1 MNFFPSNRN
10 LENRMNAANDRARKK
25 AWPALV
31 LSLLTL
37 FPKTAFAAS
46 DDKIIAAAK
55 QERALTLWTSSD
67 LRTATALV
75 QRFEKTYPFL
85 KVNVFRTGTGALHNK
100 ITTEALA
107 GQHNWDVMNT
117 LMPTRELIDRK
128 LLARHIS
135 PEAAML
141 ADQGLRDPAGYWTA
155 IYAIPYV
162 LGYNTNLVKA
172 PEAPKSYDEL
182 LGPQW
187 KGGKISIDQDG
198 YELLQGLVQSWGK
211 EKAVDY
217 LKRLALQQPVSRRG
231 NSLRVQLAAAGEHPL
246 LITMASPLQLARRD
260 GAPLN
265 WIALEPVPVSFH
277 AIAVAEHAAHPNA
290 AKLYVDFVLSR
301 EGQETLRG
309 VQRIPV
315 RKDVDADPPNL
326 FKGYSRVMLQPVKR
340 EDFNEVV
347 ALYNRIFGLR

>member
-1 MNFFPSNRN
+1 
-10 LENRMNAANDRARKK
+10 
-25 AWPALV
+25 
-31 LSLLTL
+31 
-37 FPKTAFAAS
+37 
-46 DDKIIAAAK
+46 
-55 QERALTLWTSSD
+55 
-67 LRTATALV
+67 
-75 QRFEKTYPFL
+75 
-85 KVNVFRTGTGALHNK
+85 
-100 ITTEALA
+100 
-107 GQHNWDVMNT
+107 
-117 LMPTRELIDRK
+117 
-128 LLARHIS
+128 
-135 PEAAML
+135 
-141 ADQGLRDPAGYWTA
+141 LRDSAGHWTA

-172 PEAPKSYDEL
+172 QDAPKNYDEL
-182 LGPQW
+182 LGAQW

-198 YELLQGLVQSWGK
+198 YEVLQGLIHSWGK

-217 LKRLALQQPVSRRG
+217 LKQLASQQPVARRG

-277 AIAVAEHAAHPNA
+277 AIAVAEHGARANA

-315 RKDVDADPPNL
+315 RKDVEADPPNL
-326 FKGYSRVMLQPVKR
+326 FKGYRRIMLQPVKK

-347 ALYNRIFGLR
+347 TLYNRIFGLR

>member
-1 MNFFPSNRN
+1 M
-10 LENRMNAANDRARKK
+10 ENRMRIHKSSRSKG

-31 LSLLTL
+31 LLISTLL
-37 FPKTAFAAS
+37 PQSVPAAS
-46 DDKIIAAAK
+46 DDTILEAAK
-55 QERALTLWTSSD
+55 REHALTLWTSSD

-75 QRFEKTYPFL
+75 QRFESIYPFL

-128 LLARHIS
+128 LLARYNS
-135 PEAAML
+135 REAEML
-141 ADQGLRDPAGYWTA
+141 ADQGLRDPGGYWTA

-162 LGYNTNLVKA
+162 MGYNTNLVKA
-172 PEAPKSYDEL
+172 QEAPKSYDDL
-182 LGPQW
+182 LRAQW

-198 YELLQGLVQSWGK
+198 YELLQGLIHSWGK

-217 LKRLALQQPVSRRG
+217 LTRLAAQQPVARRG

-246 LITMASPLQLARRD
+246 LITMASPLQLARRG

-277 AIAVAEHAAHPNA
+277 AIAVAERAARPNA

-301 EGQETLRG
+301 EGQETLRS

-315 RKDVDADPPNL
+315 RKDVDADPPAL
-326 FKGYSRVMLQPVKR
+326 FKGYNRTMLQPVGR
-340 EDFNEVV
+340 EDFNEIV
-347 ALYNRIFGLR
+347 ALYNRIFELR